1 MRQVLA
7 PHLDRERACSGL
19 GRDQENDGGIRR
31 GQHSP
36 SRLALGAVASR
47 MRNGGEIDATASLQ
61 HGGPRAGSS
70 MRHQGIAGVRRD
82 CAMRQ
87 QKNRRPGQGTSGVK
101 LVVPPHFATAW
112 NAIASPRTTRQRVM
126 RRLGN
131 GSRFT
136 LLGARRRLLR
146 HSCYMPVRDGARRSF
161 SPAFLVPLHSDRGS
175 LARSSRLLVLII
187 ASVFSS
193 PRTLSESRLSVNI
206 SRNSPGESGRRS
218 VQSLIT
224 HIS

>member
-1 MRQVLA
+1 MRQMLA
-7 PHLDRERACSGL
+7 PRLARERECSGL
-19 GRDQENDGGIRR
+19 GCDQENDGGIRR

-36 SRLALGAVASR
+36 SRLALDAVASR
-47 MRNGGEIDATASLQ
+47 MRNGGEIDGTASLQ

-70 MRHQGIAGVRRD
+70 TRHQGIVGVRRG
-82 CAMRQ
+82 CAVRQ
-87 QKNRRPGQGTSGVK
+87 QKTAAPGQGTSGVK
-101 LVVPPHFATAW
+101 LVVPPHFVAAIHTTTSTRTARRR
-112 NAIASPRTTRQRVM
+112 AM

-131 GSRFT
+131 GSRFA
-136 LLGARRRLLR
+136 LLGARRRLLG
-146 HSCYMPVRDGARRSF
+146 HLYYMPVRDGARRSF